1 MEWLNYHHLLY
12 FWKVARSGSIANAS
26 KELLLAPPTISAQ
39 VSHLEDTL
47 GEKLFVR
54 SGRRLVLT
62 EAGRVAFRYA
72 EEIFGLGREMMDTL
86 QDRPT
91 GRPLRVQI
99 GVADVLPKVIAYR
112 LIAPA
117 LRVADQVRVVCREDR
132 PDKLLAELAVNE
144 LDVVLADAPMGAA
157 VKVHAFNHLLGECGI
172 GFYRKSK
179 VGAARR
185 RDFPRSLDRAPLLLP
200 TDHTAVR
207 RKLDEWFEAERIR
220 PLVVGEFDDFSL
232 LLTFAEAG
240 HGVSAVPMVLDGVM
254 RRRYGLERIGQV
266 NEVRV
271 QFYAIS
277 VERKIRNPAVVTICD
292 TARQRVFGKEG
303 S

>member
-62 EAGRVAFRYA
+62 EAGRVA
-72 EEIFGLGREMMDTL
+72 
-86 QDRPT
+86 
-91 GRPLRVQI
+91 
-99 GVADVLPKVIAYR
+99 YR

-144 LDVVLADAPMGAA
+144 LDVVLADAA
-157 VKVHAFNHLLGECGI
+157 
-172 GFYRKSK
+172 
-179 VGAARR
+179 
-185 RDFPRSLDRAPLLLP
+185 
-200 TDHTAVR
+200 
-207 RKLDEWFEAERIR
+207 
-220 PLVVGEFDDFSL
+220 
-232 LLTFAEAG
+232 
-240 HGVSAVPMVLDGVM
+240 
-254 RRRYGLERIGQV
+254 
-266 NEVRV
+266 
-271 QFYAIS
+271 
-277 VERKIRNPAVVTICD
+277 
-292 TARQRVFGKEG
+292 
-303 S
+303 